1 MPDAGGNR
9 RVRGASTTMFN
20 LAEILAQAQKQQG
33 FDQMAAQFGMGA
45 QQMKTAMDAL
55 LPAFSRPQPRDAVAD
70 GHGAALRLFASGTNY
85 AQMFEQPMAAGQAMM
100 TAGQQALGRIFGPE
114 LSQAIA
120 QQTAVA
126 TGLQQEAMKQVMPVM
141 ASMLMGGLMK
151 GAMAGQN
158 PLGEMISAM
167 VARMMPPQST
177 AAADPV
183 GGMMGMFGNFFPQ
196 AGKTA
201 GAMPPIPGLEQMME
215 LGRQM
220 QAANPLLAAAM
231 APPQPAAGEATG
243 PRSLGQQAADTW
255 TATMGRMFEAGRE
268 VQDQQLAQLE
278 GLFAQFGKAP
288 KADQA

>member
-1 MPDAGGNR
+1 
-9 RVRGASTTMFN
+9 MFN

-55 LPAFSRPQPRDAVAD
+55 LPAFSLGLNRATQSPMDMAQLF
-70 GHGAALRLFASGTNY
+70 GLFASGTNY

-126 TGLQQEAMKQVMPVM
+126 TGFQQEAMKQVMPVM

-158 PLGEMISAM
+158 PLGEMITAM
-167 VARMMPPQST
+167 VAKMMPPQST

-201 GAMPPIPGLEQMME
+201 GTMPPIPGLEQMME

>member
-1 MPDAGGNR
+1 
-9 RVRGASTTMFN
+9 MFN

-55 LPAFSRPQPRDAVAD
+55 LPAFSLGLNRATQSPMDMAQLF
-70 GHGAALRLFASGTNY
+70 GLFASGTNY

-126 TGLQQEAMKQVMPVM
+126 TGFQQEAMKQVMPVM

-158 PLGEMISAM
+158 PLGEMITAM
-167 VARMMPPQST
+167 VAKMMPPQST

-288 KADQA
+288 KVDQA

>member
-1 MPDAGGNR
+1 
-9 RVRGASTTMFN
+9 MFN

-55 LPAFSRPQPRDAVAD
+55 LPAFSLGLNRATQSPMDMAQLF
-70 GHGAALRLFASGTNY
+70 GLFASGTNY

-126 TGLQQEAMKQVMPVM
+126 TGFQQEAMKQVMPVM

-158 PLGEMISAM
+158 PLGEMITAM
-167 VARMMPPQST
+167 VAKMMPPQST

-201 GAMPPIPGLEQMME
+201 GAMPPIPGLEQMIE

-231 APPQPAAGEATG
+231 APPQQAAGEATG

>member
-1 MPDAGGNR
+1 
-9 RVRGASTTMFN
+9 MFN

-55 LPAFSRPQPRDAVAD
+55 LPAFSLGLNRATQSPMDMAQLF
-70 GHGAALRLFASGTNY
+70 GLFASGTNY
-85 AQMFEQPMAAGQAMM
+85 AQMFEQPMAAGQTMM

-126 TGLQQEAMKQVMPVM
+126 TGFQQEAMKQVMPVM

-158 PLGEMISAM
+158 PLGEMITAM
-167 VARMMPPQST
+167 VAKMMPPQST

-201 GAMPPIPGLEQMME
+201 GAMPPILGLEQMME

-288 KADQA
+288 KADQG

>member
-1 MPDAGGNR
+1 
-9 RVRGASTTMFN
+9 MFN

-55 LPAFSRPQPRDAVAD
+55 LPAFSLGLNRATQSPMDMAQLF
-70 GHGAALRLFASGTNY
+70 GLFASGTNY

-126 TGLQQEAMKQVMPVM
+126 TGFQQEAMKQVMPVM

-158 PLGEMISAM
+158 PLGEMITAM
-167 VARMMPPQST
+167 VAKMMPPQST

-278 GLFAQFGKAP
+278 GLFAKFGKAP

>member
-1 MPDAGGNR
+1 
-9 RVRGASTTMFN
+9 MFN

-55 LPAFSRPQPRDAVAD
+55 LPAFSLGLNRATQSPMDMAQLF
-70 GHGAALRLFASGTNY
+70 GLFAGGTNY

-100 TAGQQALGRIFGPE
+100 TAGQQALGRIFGPD

-120 QQTAVA
+120 QQTAAA
-126 TGLQQEAMKQVMPVM
+126 TGFQQEAMKQVMPVM

-158 PLGEMISAM
+158 PLGEMITAM
-167 VARMMPPQST
+167 VAKMMPPQST

-215 LGRQM
+215 LGRQL

-231 APPQPAAGEATG
+231 APPQPTAGEATG

-278 GLFAQFGKAP
+278 TLFAQFGKAP
-288 KADQA
+288 GSEPT

>member
-1 MPDAGGNR
+1 
-9 RVRGASTTMFN
+9 MFN

-55 LPAFSRPQPRDAVAD
+55 LPAFSLGLNRATQSPMDMAQLF
-70 GHGAALRLFASGTNY
+70 GLFANGTNY

-100 TAGQQALGRIFGPE
+100 AAGQQALGRIFGPE
-114 LSQAIA
+114 LTQAIA

-126 TGLQQEAMKQVMPVM
+126 TGFQQEAMKQVMPVM

-151 GAMAGQN
+151 GALSGQN
-158 PLGEMISAM
+158 PLGEMITAM
-167 VARMMPPQST
+167 MAKMMPPQSMG
-177 AAADPV
+177 AADPV

-196 AGKTA
+196 AGKAA
-201 GAMPPIPGLEQMME
+201 GGMPPIPGLEQMME
-215 LGRQM
+215 LGRQL

-231 APPQPAAGEATG
+231 APPQPTAGEATG
-243 PRSLGQQAADTW
+243 PRTIGQQAADTW

-278 GLFAQFGKAP
+278 SLFAQFGKAAKP
-288 KADQA
+288 ETPPT

>member
-1 MPDAGGNR
+1 
-9 RVRGASTTMFN
+9 MFN

-55 LPAFSRPQPRDAVAD
+55 LPAFSLGLNRATQSPMDMAQ
-70 GHGAALRLFASGTNY
+70 LFSLFASGANY

-126 TGLQQEAMKQVMPVM
+126 TGFQQEAMKQVMPVM

-151 GAMAGQN
+151 GAMSGQN
-158 PLGEMISAM
+158 PLGEMITAIM
-167 VARMMPPQST
+167 AKMMPPQST

-288 KADQA
+288 KADEG

>member
-1 MPDAGGNR
+1 
-9 RVRGASTTMFN
+9 MFN

-55 LPAFSRPQPRDAVAD
+55 LPAFSLGLNRATQSPMDMAQLF
-70 GHGAALRLFASGTNY
+70 GLFASGTNY

-126 TGLQQEAMKQVMPVM
+126 TGFQQEAMKQVMPVM

-158 PLGEMISAM
+158 PLGEMITAM
-167 VARMMPPQST
+167 VAKMMPPQST

-288 KADQA
+288 RADQA

>member
-1 MPDAGGNR
+1 
-9 RVRGASTTMFN
+9 MFN

-55 LPAFSRPQPRDAVAD
+55 LPAFSLGLNRATQSPMDMAQLF
-70 GHGAALRLFASGTNY
+70 GLFASGTNY

-126 TGLQQEAMKQVMPVM
+126 TGFQQEAMKQVMPVM

-158 PLGEMISAM
+158 PLGEMITAM
-167 VARMMPPQST
+167 VAKMMPPQST

>member
-1 MPDAGGNR
+1 
-9 RVRGASTTMFN
+9 MFN

-55 LPAFSRPQPRDAVAD
+55 LPAFSLGLNRATQSPMDMAQLFSLF
-70 GHGAALRLFASGTNY
+70 GSGANY

-126 TGLQQEAMKQVMPVM
+126 TGFQQEAMKQVMPVM
-141 ASMLMGGLMK
+141 AAMLMGGLMK
-151 GAMAGQN
+151 GAMSGQN
-158 PLGEMISAM
+158 PLGEMITAM
-167 VARMMPPQST
+167 MAKMMPPQST

-288 KADQA
+288 KADEG

>member
-1 MPDAGGNR
+1 
-9 RVRGASTTMFN
+9 MFN

-45 QQMKTAMDAL
+45 QKMKTAMDAL
-55 LPAFSRPQPRDAVAD
+55 LPAFSLGLNRATQSPMDMAQLF
-70 GHGAALRLFASGTNY
+70 GLFASGTNY

-126 TGLQQEAMKQVMPVM
+126 TGFQQEAMKQVMPVM

-158 PLGEMISAM
+158 PLGEMITAM
-167 VARMMPPQST
+167 VAKMMPPQST

>member
-1 MPDAGGNR
+1 
-9 RVRGASTTMFN
+9 MFN

-55 LPAFSRPQPRDAVAD
+55 LPAFSLGLNRATQSPMDMAQLF
-70 GHGAALRLFASGTNY
+70 GLFASGTNY

-100 TAGQQALGRIFGPE
+100 TAGQQALGRIFGPK

-126 TGLQQEAMKQVMPVM
+126 TGFQQEAMKQVMPVM

-158 PLGEMISAM
+158 PLGEMITAM
-167 VARMMPPQST
+167 VAKMMPPQST